1 MLVSHTAVTFLSG
14 DFTPKYG
21 GCLNRLAVAI
31 TGSGLRSRQFVLS
44 ASRLQDH
51 ERRWFYRDFDVARN
65 DVNMR
70 ALIGSAFSVR
80 FSEEAPALRFRCRP
94 WSEAWGSIWRHGAG
108 R

>member
-1 MLVSHTAVTFLSG
+1 LVSHNVVTFLSG

-31 TGSGLRSRQFVLS
+31 AGSGLRSRHLCLV
-44 ASRLQDH
+44 SRLQDY

-70 ALIGSAFSVR
+70 ALDRLRIFSALF
-80 FSEEAPALRFRCRP
+80 
-94 WSEAWGSIWRHGAG
+94 
-108 R
+108 